1 MPRFRSSASL
11 LALILLASFSFAQS
25 STGSIQGTVF
35 DAQGAVVTNASVT
48 VTNLGTNRAVTVTSN
63 GDGLFSLP
71 ALDPGSYKVEVTETN
86 FQTTT
91 QQVTLQTAQVL
102 NLEFKLQPGST
113 STTVDV
119 TSAVPIVDTSTSGV
133 SDIVVGRQI
142 TDLPL
147 NGRNFTQL
155 ASMVP
160 GVTRGQPGNQQSGQ
174 GNQSETF
181 RYAASGGGAIS
192 ANGVRVQAN
201 NFLFDGIDNNESLVN
216 TIIFFVDT
224 DAIQEFRVDTS
235 VAPAEYGRAGGA
247 VINATYK
254 SGTNDWH
261 GTAFWQ
267 IRNSAADADANYFSG
282 APSLLFQRNQFGF
295 AGGGPVI
302 KNKLFIFGDYQ
313 ALRQKLPLNDG
324 PITVPTTLERT
335 GDFSELLTA
344 VKEPSGTSDKTQ
356 LYYPGATTTALQ
368 QANPIPGN
376 NFLNTSLG
384 IIPAGQNYENAFPL
398 PTIAGSDP
406 RCSVVSTGDGV
417 CLENNFQPARVQL
430 QKYNDFN
437 VRLDYI
443 LGSKDQVFARYSY
456 GQDTDTTTSQMST
469 LPAGYGSGFQF
480 QHPRSVVLGETHTF
494 GPTIV
499 NEFRLGY
506 VRSFLGYQPPDGSI
520 PLSANLGIP
529 NANTSPLLGGGA
541 LIGNSGNQI
550 SYTGDYGDYF
560 VPEDTYQLADNVSWV
575 KGRHTLKFGAN
586 VIWRQVNFFNPIAGK
601 GFFQASSGSP
611 WSTGYEQ
618 SDYLF
623 GWINNYQVGPAS
635 GTFHTRSWE
644 NGFYGQDDYRVNNRL
659 TLNLGLRYDLYTW
672 PTEINNRMANFDV
685 ATGAIFLAGQ
695 NGVSDSTLTNPKH
708 NFAPRI
714 GFAYDLFGDQK
725 TSIRGGYGIFYF
737 IDREGI
743 DKQMS
748 QNAPFGGSAS
758 YNYGNAVTND
768 GYFVNGSGTFL
779 TLGGLAQQTA
789 NGTPIV
795 STITATG
802 FPSKASLPI
811 SLTAPANVS
820 LTGWLPK
827 DTTSNV
833 QQWNLQLQHQI
844 NANTAVTL
852 AYVGTKGTH
861 LSTFYDVNRTFY
873 GSVSSNDKP
882 YPLLGTVPVNDT
894 SGDSIYHGLH
904 AQVERHLTSGIQFT
918 AAYTWSHAIDNT
930 EAGFDNDYR
939 YGGNEVD
946 AFDWQTK
953 ERANSNLDVRHRF
966 VFNALYELPFGRGR
980 TFGHDWNTATN
991 ALLGGWQFSPILT
1004 LASGFPFDVTCQYC
1018 YSPSTRP
1025 NLIGPLHQINSPRNW
1040 FDTSSFGPVTTVNG
1054 VPIAPGTG
1062 PRNPF
1067 TGPGTKDMDLNISKT
1082 FAVTERIKIGFSGD
1096 FFNLFNT
1103 PQFNQPD
1110 GNFSHGSF
1118 GTVTSL
1124 RVDSQREIQ
1133 AGLRVTF

>member
-1 MPRFRSSASL
+1 MNRFQSSVL
-11 LALILLASFSFAQS
+11 LMMLILIASFSFAQS
-25 STGSIQGTVF
+25 STGTIQGFVA
-35 DAQGAVVTNASVT
+35 DAQGAVIPNASVT
-48 VTNLGTNRAVTVTSN
+48 ITNQGTNRAVTVTSN
-63 GDGLFSLP
+63 GEGLFSQP
-71 ALDPGSYKVEVTETN
+71 SLDPGSYKVEVKETN

-91 QQVTLQTAQVL
+91 QDVTLQTAQVV

-113 STTVDV
+113 SQTVEV
-119 TSAVPIVDTSTSGV
+119 TAATPIIDTSTSGV
-133 SDIVVGRQI
+133 SDVVVGRQI

-155 ASMVP
+155 AALVP

-181 RYAASGGGAIS
+181 RYAASGGGAVS
-192 ANGVRVQAN
+192 ANGLRVQAN

-216 TIIFFVDT
+216 TIVFFVDT

-247 VINATYK
+247 VVNATYK

-261 GTAFWQ
+261 GTGFWQ
-267 IRNSAADADANYFSG
+267 IRNSAADADPNYFSG
-282 APSLLFQRNQFGF
+282 APKLIFQRNQFGF
-295 AGGGPVI
+295 AGGGPI
-302 KNKLFIFGDYQ
+302 LKNKLFIFGDYQ

-324 PITVPTTLERT
+324 PITVPTALERT
-335 GDFSELLTA
+335 GDFSELLTTPVVNGKPTA
-344 VKEPSGTSDKTQ
+344 KQ
-356 LYYPGATTTALQ
+356 LYYPGATSTA
-368 QANPIPGN
+368 ARVPVPGN
-376 NFLNTSLG
+376 NFLSTSLG
-384 IIPAGQNYENAFPL
+384 MIPAGKNYMNAFPL
-398 PTIAGSDP
+398 PNIQGTAANCGLAATDGS
-406 RCSVVSTGDGV
+406 CM
-417 CLENNFQPARVQL
+417 EENFQPYRIQL

-443 LGSKDQVFARYSY
+443 LGTKDQVFGRYSY
-456 GQDTDTTTSQMST
+456 GQDTDVTTSQLAT
-469 LPAGYGSGFQF
+469 LPAGYGSGYQF
-480 QHPRSVVLGETHTF
+480 QHPRSIVLGETHTF
-494 GPTIV
+494 GTTVV

-506 VRSFLGYQPPDGSI
+506 VRSFLGYQPPFGSV
-520 PLSANLGIP
+520 PLAANLGIP

-550 SYTGDYGDYF
+550 SYTGDYGDYY
-560 VPEDTYQLADNVSWV
+560 VPEDTYQIADNVSWV
-575 KGRHTLKFGAN
+575 KGRHNLKFGVN

-601 GFFQASSGSP
+601 GFFQAASGAP

-659 TLNLGLRYDLYTW
+659 TLNLGLRYDFYTW
-672 PTEINNRMANFDV
+672 PTEVNNRMANFDL
-685 ATGAIFLAGQ
+685 ATGHIILAGQ
-695 NGVSDSTLTNPKH
+695 NGVSSSTLTNPKH

-725 TSIRGGYGIFYF
+725 TSVRGGYGIFYF

-743 DKQMS
+743 DKQLS

-758 YNYGNAVTND
+758 YSYQNALTNN
-768 GYFVNGSGTFL
+768 GYFVNGSGLLL
-779 TLGGLAQQTA
+779 TLGGLAQQGA
-789 NGTPIV
+789 NGAPVI
-795 STITATG
+795 SSITASG
-802 FPSKASLPI
+802 FPSKQTLSI
-811 SLTAPANVS
+811 SLTSPANVS

-833 QQWNLQLQHQI
+833 QEWNLQIQHQLDSK
-844 NANTAVTL
+844 TAMTL

-861 LSTFYDVNRTFY
+861 LSTFYDVNRAIY
-873 GSVSSNDKP
+873 DSAAVHP
-882 YPLLGTVPVNDT
+882 YPGLGTVPVNDT
-894 SGDSIYHGLH
+894 SGNSIYHGLH
-904 AQVERHLTSGIQFT
+904 AQLERHLTNGIQFT

-930 EAGFDNDYR
+930 EAGFDTDYR

-946 AFDWQTK
+946 PFDWQTR

-966 VFNALYELPFGRGR
+966 VMNAIYELPFGRGR
-980 TFGHDWNTATN
+980 TFGHDWNTATD

-1018 YSPSTRP
+1018 YGPGPSTRP
-1025 NLIGPLHQINSPRNW
+1025 DLVPGHPLHQINSARNW
-1040 FDTSSFGPVTTVNG
+1040 FDTSSFTQVTADPSG
-1054 VPIAPGTG
+1054 VPVAAGNS

-1067 TGPGTKDMDLNISKT
+1067 TGAGTKTMDLNVSKT
-1082 FAVTERIKIGFSGD
+1082 VAVTERIKIGFSGD

-1110 GNFSHGSF
+1110 GNVSHGTF
-1118 GTVTSL
+1118 AQVTSL

-1133 AGLRVTF
+1133 AGLRITF